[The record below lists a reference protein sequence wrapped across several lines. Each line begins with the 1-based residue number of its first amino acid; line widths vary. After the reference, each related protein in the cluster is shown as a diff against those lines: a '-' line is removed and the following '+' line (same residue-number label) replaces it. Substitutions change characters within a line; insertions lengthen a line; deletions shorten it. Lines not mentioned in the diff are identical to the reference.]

1 MTNEKTKATEEQL
14 LYAKILSY
22 GTWIGL
28 ATMVTTFFLYV
39 TGILAP
45 VVPMDRLQTCWS
57 MKAKDFMHELGLPH
71 GWNWVSLAG
80 HGDYL
85 NYVGIVFL
93 SGLTVVCY
101 LAILPIL
108 IRKKETPYVIIA
120 ILEVLVLVLAASGIL
135 KVGGH

>member
-28 ATMVTTFFLYV
+28 ATMVSTFFLYV
-39 TGILAP
+39 SGILAP
-45 VVPMDRLQTCWS
+45 VVPIERLQECWG
-57 MKAKDFMHELGLPH
+57 MKAKDFMHELNLPH
-71 GWNWVSLAG
+71 GWKWLPLIG

-85 NYVGIVFL
+85 NYIGVVFL
-93 SGLTVVCY
+93 AGLTVVAY
-101 LAILPIL
+101 AAILPIL

-120 ILEVLVLVLAASGIL
+120 IIEIVVLVLAASGIL
-135 KVGGH
+135 AVGGH